1 VLWKEWAKERT
12 TSLMATTVNH
22 TFVNKVI
29 KHYLKYDK
37 DNPFIFIS
45 SLLAFLGVAAGVMVL
60 MLTMGIMNGTEKE
73 FKKKLFVMNYPM
85 TLIPIGY
92 QSANDT
98 LVNKLST
105 QFPNLKFSP
114 YYTTQVISKS
124 GSSINGS
131 ILYGVDFEKEKRI
144 NEVFEKAM
152 QSSLNTKSKFKIVT
166 GETLATE
173 MNIYKGQKLTL
184 YFSEQQAI
192 GFGSMPL
199 QKRFTIDSTFHSGLN
214 TYDKAIVY
222 TTLGAFQKILK
233 RKTGVYD
240 GIHIYSAHAQDD
252 LKKIIAYLEKIG
264 YSHSIR
270 IQGWWEQNASFFAAM
285 EMEKHALF
293 LVLLLIILVASLNII
308 SSLLMTVMSRRAE
321 IALMKTLGA
330 TKKEIQ
336 LIFFKLGAIIGL
348 SGILAGTILG
358 LIGKWV
364 LTTFPIIQLS
374 EEVYGFSKLPID
386 LTLNDFVM
394 IIVGAIIIVLL
405 SSRYPAKKASSTN
418 PLNVLRN
425 E

>member
-1 VLWKEWAKERT
+1 
-12 TSLMATTVNH
+12 MATTVNH

-60 MLTMGIMNGTEKE
+60 MLAMGIMNGTEKE

-85 TLIPIGY
+85 TLIPVGY
-92 QSANDT
+92 QSANNT
-98 LVNKLST
+98 LIDRLST

-124 GSSINGS
+124 GSNVNGS
-131 ILYGVDFEKEKRI
+131 ILYGVDFEKEKMI
-144 NEVFEKAM
+144 NEVFQKAM
-152 QSSLNTKSKFKIVT
+152 QSSLNTKSKFKIVA
-166 GETLATE
+166 GEALAVE
-173 MNIYKGQKLTL
+173 MNVYKGQKLTL
-184 YFSEQQAI
+184 YFSEEQAV

-199 QKRFTIDSTFHSGLN
+199 HKRFTIDATFHSGLN

-222 TTLGAFQKILK
+222 TTHGAFEKILK
-233 RKTGVYD
+233 RKKGVYD
-240 GIHIYSAHAQDD
+240 GIHIYSANAQEDK
-252 LKKIIAYLEKIG
+252 KKIIAYLEKIG
-264 YSHSIR
+264 YAKSVR

-285 EMEKHALF
+285 EMEKHSLF

-308 SSLLMTVMSRRAE
+308 SSLLMTVMSRRSE

-330 TKKEIQ
+330 TGKEIQ
-336 LIFFKLGAIIGL
+336 RIFFKLGAIIGVG
-348 SGILAGTILG
+348 GIVAGTILG
-358 LIGKWV
+358 LIGKWI

-386 LTLNDFVM
+386 LTLSDFIM
-394 IIVGAIIIVLL
+394 IIVGAIAIVLL
-405 SSRYPAKKASSTN
+405 SSLYPAKKASSTN